1 MAPPDDDGFPARL
14 ARTAGEVNVCLAA
27 HLDAAAAATPPRLL
41 AAMRHAVM
49 TGGKRFRPFLVIEM
63 ARLHGGDEAALR
75 ALDVAAA
82 LECVHAY
89 SLVHDDLP
97 AMDNDAVRRGQ
108 PTVWKAYDDWTAIL
122 AGDALLTLA
131 FEIIA
136 GAAAGPA
143 PALGTGCAMTI
154 VRRLAEAAGPAGMVG
169 GQMLDLEAEKR
180 GEPPRPS
187 TDHVRRLQSM
197 KTGALIVF
205 ACEAGAIIGAA
216 SPEAVT
222 AARAYGEALGLAF
235 QISDDLLDV
244 AGDAAT
250 VGKAVGK
257 DQVLGKATLVAVEG
271 LAAARAHLDAAVARA
286 LAALGAHGDA
296 AGILREAAL
305 FQVGR
310 RS

>member
-1 MAPPDDDGFPARL
+1 MTSADHDGFLSRL
-14 ARTAGEVNVCLAA
+14 ARTAGEVDTRLGV
-27 HLDAAAAATPPRLL
+27 HLDAASAVTPGRLQ

-49 TGGKRFRPFLVIEM
+49 TGGKRFRPFLVLEM
-63 ARLHGGDEAALR
+63 ARLHGGDDASAR
-75 ALDVAAA
+75 AMDVAAA

-97 AMDNDAVRRGQ
+97 AMDNDAMRRGQ
-108 PTVWKAYDDWTAIL
+108 PTVWKAYDEWTAIL

-143 PALGTGCAMTI
+143 APLASDCAITI
-154 VRRLAEAAGPAGMVG
+154 VRRLAIASGRAGMVG

-180 GEPPRPS
+180 AEPPRPS
-187 TDHVRRLQSM
+187 PAHVRRLQSM
-197 KTGALIVF
+197 KTGALVVF
-205 ACEAGAIIGAA
+205 ACEAGAIVGGGSEQDMA
-216 SPEAVT
+216 

-244 AGDAAT
+244 AGDAAI

-257 DQVLGKATLVAVEG
+257 DKALGKATLVAVEG
-271 LAAARAHLDAAVARA
+271 DAAARSQLEAAVARA
-286 LAALGAHGDA
+286 VAALDAYGDPASLLRA
-296 AGILREAAL
+296 AAR
-305 FQVGR
+305 FQLSR